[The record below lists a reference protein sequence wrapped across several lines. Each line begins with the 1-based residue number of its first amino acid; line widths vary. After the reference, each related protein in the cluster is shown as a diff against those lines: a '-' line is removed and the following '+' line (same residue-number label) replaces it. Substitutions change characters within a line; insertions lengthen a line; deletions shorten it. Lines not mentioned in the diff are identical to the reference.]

1 MENLFFQLA
10 TVLVLA
16 SVFGIIA
23 RLLKQPL
30 IVAYIFTGIVISIF
44 AVFKSF
50 DKTFLDVLANFGIA
64 FLLFLVG
71 IELKI
76 EDLKYVGKA
85 ALLAGI
91 GQILFTLLVGFVLIS
106 TLGISP
112 IGAL

>member
-1 MENLFFQLA
+1 MPEFLQLA
-10 TVLVLA
+10 AVLVLA
-16 SVFGIIA
+16 AVLGIVA
-23 RLLKQPL
+23 RSLKQPL
-30 IVAYIFTGIVISIF
+30 ILAYILAGLLISILGL
-44 AVFKSF
+44 FKGI
-50 DKTFLDVLANFGIA
+50 DKTVLELLSNLGIA

-106 TLGISP
+106 TLG
-112 IGAL
+112 